1 MHVPWDSEEQL
12 QSVIENL
19 TEGLVICDLNGQ
31 VLQCNKAAL
40 ELHGFVS
47 SKDWALN
54 AAAFTKIFELS
65 ELDGAVVSLEQW
77 PLARVIQGETLTNV
91 VVRVRKI
98 DGDWNRIFNYGG
110 AIVRDADGRSLAFV
124 TMSDITERTKAEE
137 GCRLLASIVQ
147 SSEDAIIGKTLDG
160 IITSWNK
167 GAETIYGYSA
177 KEAVK
182 NSITMLALQEDST
195 EIPAIL
201 EKLKRGDSLD
211 HFETMRIAKD
221 GRRIWVS
228 LTISP
233 IRDPS
238 GRVVGA
244 STIARDITKRK
255 KAEEEQHASEL
266 RYRRLFESARD
277 GILIL
282 NGDSGKIVDVNP
294 YLIELLRYPREEILG
309 KELWQIGTVEDISKA
324 KALLV
329 ELQERD
335 FVRYEDLP
343 LESSEGTVTQVEV
356 VANAYLEG
364 EKRVIQCNIRD
375 ITKRKLAEDVLKVTN
390 SQLENTLV
398 DLKAKTS
405 ELTAMTQQL
414 WQASKLSTMGELTAS
429 IAHELNNPLATISL
443 RIEMLASSL
452 APDEEKSHS
461 LKIIVGE
468 VERMA
473 KLIGRLLRFS
483 HHNDQEF
490 LPLNIR
496 DEMEGSLELVEYH
509 LRARKIR
516 IRREFDETL
525 PTIQADP
532 EQLRQVFLNVLSNA
546 SDAMPQGG
554 TLVTRIR
561 SVDSE
566 NGSKGVRIE
575 VIDSGVGITPDDLG
589 RIWEPF
595 FTTKPEGK
603 GTGLGL
609 AITRRAT
616 EAHQGTISIASD
628 SGKSTT
634 VTIFLPAI
642 HTPKAEPGRSNSS
655 AWKGGINSKTV
666 TPVALAKKVRE
677 VIDSNGNNGSTGLR

>member
-1 MHVPWDSEEQL
+1 MNVLWDSQQQL

-19 TEGLVICDLNGQ
+19 AEGLVICDLNGQ

-40 ELHGFVS
+40 ELHGFAS
-47 SKDWALN
+47 SQECALSL
-54 AAAFTKIFELS
+54 AEFTKTFQLS
-65 ELDGAVVSLEQW
+65 ELDGAVVPLEQW
-77 PLARVIQGETLTNV
+77 PLPRIIQGETLTDV
-91 VVRVRKI
+91 EMRVRRI

-110 AIVRDADGRSLAFV
+110 AIARDAAGMAVAFV
-124 TMSDITERTKAEE
+124 TMTDITERKKAEE
-137 GCRLLASIVQ
+137 GCRLLASIVE

-177 KEAVK
+177 KEAVS
-182 NSITMLALQEDST
+182 NSIAMLAPPADSD
-195 EIPAIL
+195 EIAAIL
-201 EKLKRGDSLD
+201 EKLRWGNSFD
-211 HFETMRIAKD
+211 HFETVRIAKD

-255 KAEEEQHASEL
+255 KSEQEQHASEL

-294 YLIELLRYPREEILG
+294 YLIELLRYPREELIG
-309 KELWQIGTVEDISKA
+309 KELWQIGRVEDIDESKA
-324 KALLV
+324 AFV

-335 FVRYEDLP
+335 FVRYQDLP

-356 VANAYLEG
+356 VANGYLEG
-364 EKRVIQCNIRD
+364 DKRVIQCNIRD
-375 ITKRKLAEDVLKVTN
+375 ITKRRLAEDVLKDTN
-390 SQLENTLV
+390 YRLERTLV

-405 ELTAMTQQL
+405 DLTAMTQQL
-414 WQASKLSTMGELTAS
+414 WQASKLATMGELAAS

-443 RIEMLASSL
+443 RIELLANSL
-452 APDEEKSHS
+452 SDDEEKSHL
-461 LKIIVGE
+461 LKIIAGE

-483 HHNDQEF
+483 HQHDHEF

-496 DEMEGSLELVEYH
+496 DEIESSLELVEYH
-509 LRARKIR
+509 LRARKIQVE
-516 IRREFDETL
+516 REFDATL

-532 EQLRQVFLNVLSNA
+532 EQLRQIFLNLLTNA

-554 TLVTRIR
+554 TLVTRLQ
-561 SVDSE
+561 SVDAE
-566 NGSKGVRIE
+566 NGGRGVRIE
-575 VIDSGVGITPDDLG
+575 LTDSGLGITPADLE

-595 FTTKPEGK
+595 FTTKAEGK

-609 AITRRAT
+609 AISRRAI
-616 EAHQGTISIASD
+616 EAHHGTISIGSD
-628 SGKSTT
+628 SGNGTT
-634 VTIFLPAI
+634 VRIFLPAI
-642 HTPKAEPGRSNSS
+642 HRAKAE
-655 AWKGGINSKTV
+655 
-666 TPVALAKKVRE
+666 L
-677 VIDSNGNNGSTGLR
+677 